1 MTVRDTIVEKLS
13 QKFAPSHLEVLD
25 ESDRH
30 KGHAGSRPGG
40 ETHFRVRIATDQF
53 SGKPRLQQHRAIMEA
68 LDAELKGGIHA
79 LAIEVVG
86 RDGPVVPDGVRHPIN
101 ENSRVRPIA
110 ELPAERRAGIARG
123 QP

>member
-40 ETHFRVRIATDQF
+40 ETHFRVRIASDRF
-53 SGKPRLQQHRAIMEA
+53 SGKTRLQQHRAIMEV

-86 RDGPVVPDGVRHPIN
+86 RDGPVVPDSV
-101 ENSRVRPIA
+101 
-110 ELPAERRAGIARG
+110 
-123 QP
+123 